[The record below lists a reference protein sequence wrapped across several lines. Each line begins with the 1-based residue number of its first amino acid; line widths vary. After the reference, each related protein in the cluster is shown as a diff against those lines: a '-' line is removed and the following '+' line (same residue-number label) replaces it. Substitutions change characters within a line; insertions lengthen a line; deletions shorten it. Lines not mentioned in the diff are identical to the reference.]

1 MDKKWHV
8 ILVDPSLP
16 HVSFSG
22 TFLPPAPRR
31 SDVLFEWPL
40 TRSIISDTSFLC
52 RDSLSTLSFIFRVSN
67 STTRILRCSTSYVHV
82 EEQVSYLLPLQ
93 SDHLHRHQTFPTL
106 RIKIF
111 ANYVQ
116 VSIVYSIV
124 LKTKVPVKT
133 WCLLVVLVNCELF
146 CENGPKWRNT
156 NNKGNL

>member
-1 MDKKWHV
+1 
-8 ILVDPSLP
+8 LGAPSLP

-93 SDHLHRHQTFPTL
+93 SDHLHRHQTLPTL
-106 RIKIF
+106 RMKIF

-133 WCLLVVLVNCELF
+133 WCWWSLSIANFFVKMVQNDGTRITRVTCSVY
-146 CENGPKWRNT
+146 R
-156 NNKGNL
+156 